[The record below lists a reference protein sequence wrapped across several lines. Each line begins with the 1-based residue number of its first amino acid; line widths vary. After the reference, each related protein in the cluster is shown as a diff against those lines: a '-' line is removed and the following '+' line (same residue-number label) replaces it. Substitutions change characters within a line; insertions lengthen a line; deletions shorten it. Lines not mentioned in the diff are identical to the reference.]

1 MGHPRRKVLYIG
13 GGAMDSNG
21 RQEFA
26 TIIVLG
32 IVAVVAMWLLKVG
45 GKEIALAIG
54 TGLIGFLKGSSSGGG
69 AK

>member
-1 MGHPRRKVLYIG
+1 
-13 GGAMDSNG
+13 MDSNG

-69 AK
+69 AS